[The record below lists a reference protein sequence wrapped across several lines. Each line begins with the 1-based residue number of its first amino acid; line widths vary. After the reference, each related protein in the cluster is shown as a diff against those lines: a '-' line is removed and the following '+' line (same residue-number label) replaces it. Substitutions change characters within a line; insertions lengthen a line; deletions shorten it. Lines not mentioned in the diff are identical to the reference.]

1 VIEDKDGTTVLREIK
16 EPAIANWGLIFNVF
30 ETFLSDCKNMKE
42 TKEFWTKN
50 TKTIE
55 LLKNG
60 DQKVHKKLV
69 AMFKKHQSEVSTK
82 GK

>member
-1 VIEDKDGTTVLREIK
+1 
-16 EPAIANWGLIFNVF
+16 
-30 ETFLSDCKNMKE
+30 MKE

-50 TKTIE
+50 TKAIE
-55 LLKNG
+55 LLKDG
-60 DQKVHKKLV
+60 DPKVHKKLV